1 MAGGVDKGPMSQE
14 GLAPLRLA
22 FFEECG
28 EHLVALERGLMALDE
43 GQTDPEILNAV
54 FRAVHSIKGG
64 AAIFGM
70 DHLAGYAHTVESAL
84 AAMRERGSAPP
95 AAPRV
100 LLKAADALADLVAA
114 ARDDQA
120 VDAAAMDALMDE
132 VRGLAQAPAAA
143 DAPPV
148 GEAEAGAAE
157 PEDEFGLDFT
167 PMPVDFEPIPAA
179 APAVGWRI
187 AFRPRASLYPTANE
201 PLVLLRELRRL
212 APCRIEADLGDLPL
226 LDALDPDGA
235 YIGWTITVED
245 EVDLASLQSVFEFV
259 DADCDLAFEPLAAEL
274 PASAAIQFDW
284 TGPIASPPAEPPA
297 PAAALK
303 VDPPADRA
311 DAATPRPASRPPDAP
326 QAAPAPAAS
335 LRVDLHRVDRL
346 IDLMSELVTSEA
358 TLSERVAAIRGPE
371 GVAAA
376 AAVDDLRA
384 LTRDLQE
391 SVMAIRSQSL
401 RSVLQRMSRLVR
413 ETEARTGKQARLVT
427 QGEETEVDRA
437 IIEGLVDP
445 LTHMIRNA
453 IDHGLETAER
463 RLETGK
469 PAEGVI
475 RITAAHRGGR
485 VVIEV
490 ADDGAGINHAR
501 VREIAV
507 SRGLIAADQALTED
521 EIENLIFEPGFSTA
535 SSVTDLSGRGV
546 GMDVVRK
553 SVQALGGRITVSS
566 RPGLGS
572 TFTMSLPLTLAVM
585 DGMLVTVHGERMVVP
600 LNAVL
605 ESIKPR
611 LADTRTLGPQASLL
625 SIRGN
630 QVPYIDLA
638 MALGYRT
645 ASAPPDQGI
654 ALLVES
660 DAGEPIA
667 IQVDEIVDQRQVVI
681 KSLEA
686 NYRALKGIAA
696 ATILG
701 DGTVAL
707 ILDVNGLIEA
717 RRHRAGG
724 TERVLAHA

>member
-1 MAGGVDKGPMSQE
+1 MAGGADIGPMSPE

-28 EHLVALERGLMALDE
+28 EHLVALERGLIALDE
-43 GQTDPEILNAV
+43 GETDPEILNAV

-70 DHLAGYAHTVESAL
+70 NDLAGYAHTVESAL
-84 AAMRERGSAPP
+84 AVMRERGSAPP
-95 AAPRV
+95 GAARV
-100 LLKAADALADLVAA
+100 LLKAGDALADLVTA

-120 VDAAAMDALMDE
+120 IDIAALDSLMDE
-132 VRGLAQAPAAA
+132 VRALARAPAVDAA
-143 DAPPV
+143 PAGDDAASLPD
-148 GEAEAGAAE
+148 A
-157 PEDEFGLDFT
+157 DDDFGLDFV
-167 PMPVDFEPIPAA
+167 PMTVDFEPIPAPGA
-179 APAVGWRI
+179 AAGWRI
-187 AFRPRASLYPTANE
+187 SFRPHASLYPTANE

-212 APCRIEADLGDLPL
+212 GPCRIEADFTDLPP
-226 LDALDPDGA
+226 LDALDPAGA
-235 YIGWTITVED
+235 YVAWTIVFD
-245 EVDLASLQSVFEFV
+245 GEVDEAALRAVFEFV
-259 DADCDLAFEPLAAEL
+259 DADCDLTMEPLAV
-274 PASAAIQFDW
+274 
-284 TGPIASPPAEPPA
+284 EPPTPD
-297 PAAALK
+297 PAIPA
-303 VDPPADRA
+303 VDIP
-311 DAATPRPASRPPDAP
+311 
-326 QAAPAPAAS
+326 APAPAPIRVEKPAATGRPSDSPSPVAS
-335 LRVDLHRVDRL
+335 LRVDLDRVDRL

-376 AAVDDLRA
+376 AAVDDLRT

-401 RSVLQRMSRLVR
+401 RSVFQRMSRLVR
-413 ETEARTGKQARLVT
+413 ETEARAGKRARLVT

-437 IIEGLVDP
+437 IIEGLTDP

-463 RLETGK
+463 RLEVGK
-469 PAEGVI
+469 PAEGVV

-490 ADDGAGINHAR
+490 DDDGAGINHAR

-507 SRGLIAADQALTED
+507 ARGLIDADQALTDD

-535 SSVTDLSGRGV
+535 PAVTDLSGRGV

-553 SVQALGGRITVSS
+553 SVQALGGRITVTS
-566 RPGLGS
+566 RPGQGS

-611 LADTRTLGPQASLL
+611 VSDTRALGPRASLL

-638 MALGYRT
+638 TALGYRT
-645 ASAPPDQGI
+645 EAAPLDQGI
-654 ALLVES
+654 ALLLES

-686 NYRALKGIAA
+686 NYQALQGIAA

-701 DGTVAL
+701 DGAVAL

-717 RRHRAGG
+717 RRRRTSAP
-724 TERVLAHA
+724 ERSLAHA